1 MARYLI
7 GIDEVGRGPLA
18 GPLTLCACRVKDDFD
33 FSYFTGIKDSKK
45 LSPQKRQEWFEK
57 ISVLRAAGLVSFA
70 LSHVSALEIDSMG
83 LPHCI
88 KKAIRNILDELT
100 ANPLET
106 EIRLDGSLFAPQEFI
121 FQTTIIRGDEKEPV
135 ISAASIVA
143 KVTRD
148 KMMEE
153 FGEEY
158 PLYGFATHKG
168 YGTKEHIKAIKIH
181 GLTPIHRKSFL
192 KGILHSNLRKAP
204 ARV

>member
-7 GIDEVGRGPLA
+7 GIDEVGRGPVA

-33 FSYFTGIKDSKK
+33 FSYFAGIKDSKK
-45 LSPQKRQEWFEK
+45 LSPQKRREWFEK
-57 ISVLRAAGLVSFA
+57 ISTLRTSGLVSFA
-70 LSHVSALEIDSMG
+70 LSHVSAEEIDSMG
-83 LPHCI
+83 LSHCI

-106 EIRLDGSLFAPQEFI
+106 EIRLDGSLYAPQEFV
-121 FQTTIIRGDEKEPV
+121 FQTTIIKGDEKEPV
-135 ISAASIVA
+135 ISAASIIA

-153 FGEEY
+153 FGEIY

-168 YGTKEHIKAIKIH
+168 YGTSAHLKAIRIH
-181 GLTPIHRKSFL
+181 GLSPIHRKTFL
-192 KGILHSNLRKAP
+192 KNVIK
-204 ARV
+204 V